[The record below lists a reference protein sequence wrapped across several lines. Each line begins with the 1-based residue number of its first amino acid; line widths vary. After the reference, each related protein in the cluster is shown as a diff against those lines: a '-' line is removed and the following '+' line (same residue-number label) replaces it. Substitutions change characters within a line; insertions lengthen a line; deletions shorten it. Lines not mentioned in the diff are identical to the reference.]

1 MDLPQILL
9 VLCGDVETN
18 PGPARPD
25 PKKVMEERVN
35 NQDDKIA
42 PLEKILKKRN
52 KIIESISEE
61 QAILQKAI
69 EDSKIDL
76 DKSMDEN
83 RILSDNLEDLKT
95 QLGEI
100 NYKQVN
106 S

>member
-1 MDLPQILL
+1 
-9 VLCGDVETN
+9 
-18 PGPARPD
+18 
-25 PKKVMEERVN
+25 MEERVN
-35 NQDDKIA
+35 NHEDKIA
-42 PLEKILKKRN
+42 ALEKILKKRN

-83 RILSDNLEDLKT
+83 RILSKEDLNT
-95 QLGEI
+95 QLGQM

>member
-25 PKKVMEERVN
+25 PKKVMEEMVN
-35 NQDDKIA
+35 NHDDKIA
-42 PLEKILKKRN
+42 ALEKILRKRN

-61 QAILQKAI
+61 QVILQNAI
-69 EDSKIDL
+69 KDSKIDL

-83 RILSDNLEDLKT
+83 RTLSDNLENLKT
-95 QLGEI
+95 QLGEM
-100 NYKQVN
+100 NYKQV
-106 S
+106 

>member
-35 NQDDKIA
+35 NHDDKIA
-42 PLEKILKKRN
+42 ALEKILKKRN

-61 QAILQKAI
+61 HAILQKAI

-83 RILSDNLEDLKT
+83 RILSDDLEDLKT
-95 QLGEI
+95 QLGEM

>member
-9 VLCGDVETN
+9 VLCGDIETN

-35 NQDDKIA
+35 NHDDKIA
-42 PLEKILKKRN
+42 ALEKILKKRN

-61 QAILQKAI
+61 QVILQNAI
-69 EDSKIDL
+69 KDSKIDL

-83 RILSDNLEDLKT
+83 RTLSDNLENLKT
-95 QLGEI
+95 LLGEM
-100 NYKQVN
+100 NYKQVY

>member
-35 NQDDKIA
+35 NHDDKIA
-42 PLEKILKKRN
+42 ALEKILKKRN

-69 EDSKIDL
+69 VDSQTDL
-76 DKSMDEN
+76 GKSMDEN
-83 RILSDNLEDLKT
+83 RILSDDLKDLKT
-95 QLGEI
+95 QLGEM
-100 NYKQVN
+100 NYQQVN
-106 S
+106 N

>member
-1 MDLPQILL
+1 MYLLQILL

-35 NQDDKIA
+35 NHDDKIA
-42 PLEKILKKRN
+42 ALEKILKKRN

-69 EDSKIDL
+69 EVSKIDL

-83 RILSDNLEDLKT
+83 RILGDNLEDLKT
-95 QLGEI
+95 QLGEM

>member
-9 VLCGDVETN
+9 FLCGDIETN

-35 NQDDKIA
+35 NHDDKIA
-42 PLEKILKKRN
+42 ALEKILRKRN

-61 QAILQKAI
+61 QVILQNAI
-69 EDSKIDL
+69 KDSKIDL

-83 RILSDNLEDLKT
+83 RTLSDNLESLKT
-95 QLGEI
+95 QLGEM
-100 NYKQVN
+100 NYKQVQ

>member
-25 PKKVMEERVN
+25 PKKVMEEKVN
-35 NQDDKIA
+35 NHDDKIA
-42 PLEKILKKRN
+42 ALEKILKKQN

-61 QAILQKAI
+61 QVILQKAI
-69 EDSKIDL
+69 EDSKIEF

-83 RILSDNLEDLKT
+83 RILGDNLEHLKT
-95 QLGEI
+95 QLGEM

>member
-1 MDLPQILL
+1 MYLLQILL

-35 NQDDKIA
+35 NHDEKIA
-42 PLEKILKKRN
+42 ALEKILKKRN
-52 KIIESISEE
+52 KIIKSISEE

-69 EDSKIDL
+69 EDNKIDL
-76 DKSMDEN
+76 EKSMDEN
-83 RILSDNLEDLKT
+83 RILSDDLEDLKT
-95 QLGEI
+95 QLGEM
-100 NYKQVN
+100 NYKQVY